1 MSIGTQV
8 LREACRQARTWQ
20 AENRRLA
27 IKVNLSARQFVH
39 PNLAGVVAEILAETG
54 IDPALVY
61 LEITETVLMEDVE
74 STSAALTE
82 LKSLGVS
89 LTVDDFGTGYSSLAY
104 LKRFPV
110 DELKIDRDFVAGL
123 LTDQEDLAIVTAII
137 NLAHTLG
144 VVAVAEGVENG
155 GQAQR
160 LLELGCDLGQ
170 GYHFGRPL
178 PCEDLTSRLVAPAT
192 ARAAPPA
199 AQAAR
204 AGATRSRKARSAR
217 S

>member
-1 MSIGTQV
+1 
-8 LREACRQARTWQ
+8 
-20 AENRRLA
+20 
-27 IKVNLSARQFVH
+27 
-39 PNLAGVVAEILAETG
+39 VVADILAETG

-74 STSAALTE
+74 STSGALTE

-123 LTDQEDLAIVTAII
+123 LTDQEDSAIVTAII

-144 VVAVAEGVENG
+144 VVAVAEGVEG
-155 GQAQR
+155 AEQAQR
-160 LLELGCDLGQ
+160 LLELGCDFGQ
-170 GYHFGRPL
+170 GFHFGRPL
-178 PCEDLTSRLVAPAT
+178 PPDDLTARLNL
-192 ARAAPPA
+192 AAG
-199 AQAAR
+199 QAAD
-204 AGATRSRKARSAR
+204 AGATRSRKARIAR

>member
-1 MSIGTQV
+1 
-8 LREACRQARTWQ
+8 
-20 AENRRLA
+20 
-27 IKVNLSARQFVH
+27 
-39 PNLAGVVAEILAETG
+39 
-54 IDPALVY
+54 
-61 LEITETVLMEDVE
+61 
-74 STSAALTE
+74 
-82 LKSLGVS
+82 
-89 LTVDDFGTGYSSLAY
+89 VDDFGTGYSSLAY

-123 LTDQEDLAIVTAII
+123 LTDQEDQAIVTAII

-178 PCEDLTSRLVAPAT
+178 PPEDLTSRLIAAAAGPVQGKAAPA
-192 ARAAPPA
+192 RANAKAGPSA
-199 AQAAR
+199 AQAAAR
-204 AGATRSRKARSAR
+204 AGATRSRKARTAR

>member
-1 MSIGTQV
+1 
-8 LREACRQARTWQ
+8 
-20 AENRRLA
+20 
-27 IKVNLSARQFVH
+27 
-39 PNLAGVVAEILAETG
+39 
-54 IDPALVY
+54 
-61 LEITETVLMEDVE
+61 MEDVE
-74 STSAALTE
+74 STSGALSE

-123 LTDQEDLAIVTAII
+123 LSDQEDQAIVTAII

-144 VVAVAEGVENG
+144 VVAVAEGVENAE
-155 GQAQR
+155 QVRR
-160 LLELGCDLGQ
+160 LRELGCDFGQ

-178 PCEDLTSRLVAPAT
+178 PPDDLTARLSLAAGPGSRLGSGPGE
-192 ARAAPPA
+192 

-204 AGATRSRKARSAR
+204 AGAIRSRKARSAR

>member
-1 MSIGTQV
+1 
-8 LREACRQARTWQ
+8 
-20 AENRRLA
+20 
-27 IKVNLSARQFVH
+27 
-39 PNLAGVVAEILAETG
+39 
-54 IDPALVY
+54 
-61 LEITETVLMEDVE
+61 MEDVE
-74 STSAALTE
+74 STSGALSE

-89 LTVDDFGTGYSSLAY
+89 LTVDDFGTGYFSLAY

-123 LTDQEDLAIVTAII
+123 LTDSEDQAIVTAII

-144 VVAVAEGVENG
+144 VVAVAEGVENA
-155 GQAQR
+155 GQMRR

-178 PCEDLTSRLVAPAT
+178 PPEDLTARLRPPAGSLT
-192 ARAAPPA
+192 QDQAPP
-199 AQAAR
+199 
-204 AGATRSRKARSAR
+204 AGATRARKARTSR

>member
-1 MSIGTQV
+1 
-8 LREACRQARTWQ
+8 
-20 AENRRLA
+20 
-27 IKVNLSARQFVH
+27 
-39 PNLAGVVAEILAETG
+39 VVAEILAETG

-74 STSAALTE
+74 STSGALTE

-110 DELKIDRDFVAGL
+110 DELKIDRNFVAGL
-123 LTDQEDLAIVTAII
+123 LSDQEDQAIVTAII

-144 VVAVAEGVENG
+144 VVAVAEGVENPE
-155 GQAQR
+155 QVRR
-160 LLELGCDLGQ
+160 LRELGCDLGQ

-178 PCEDLTSRLVAPAT
+178 PPDDLTARLGQVASGSGSAVRKPEV
-192 ARAAPPA
+192 PV
-199 AQAAR
+199 QAAR

>member
-1 MSIGTQV
+1 
-8 LREACRQARTWQ
+8 
-20 AENRRLA
+20 
-27 IKVNLSARQFVH
+27 
-39 PNLAGVVAEILAETG
+39 
-54 IDPALVY
+54 
-61 LEITETVLMEDVE
+61 MEDVE
-74 STSAALTE
+74 STSGALTE

-123 LTDQEDLAIVTAII
+123 LSDQEDQAIVTAII

-144 VVAVAEGVENG
+144 VVAVAEGVENAD
-155 GQAQR
+155 QVRR
-160 LLELGCDLGQ
+160 LRALGCDLGQ

-178 PCEDLTSRLVAPAT
+178 PPDDLTARLARVAPGSAAGSEAT
-192 ARAAPPA
+192 RQPEQVQA
-199 AQAAR
+199 AAR

>member
-1 MSIGTQV
+1 
-8 LREACRQARTWQ
+8 
-20 AENRRLA
+20 
-27 IKVNLSARQFVH
+27 
-39 PNLAGVVAEILAETG
+39 
-54 IDPALVY
+54 
-61 LEITETVLMEDVE
+61 MEDVE
-74 STSAALTE
+74 STSGALTE

-123 LTDQEDLAIVTAII
+123 LTDQEDQAIVTAII

-144 VVAVAEGVENG
+144 VVAVAEGVESPE
-155 GQAQR
+155 QVRR
-160 LLELGCDLGQ
+160 LRALGCDLGQ

-178 PCEDLTSRLVAPAT
+178 PPDDLTARLRLADRPAD
-192 ARAAPPA
+192 RPA
-199 AQAAR
+199 KAQAAA

>member
-1 MSIGTQV
+1 M
-8 LREACRQARTWQ
+8 
-20 AENRRLA
+20 
-27 IKVNLSARQFVH
+27 
-39 PNLAGVVAEILAETG
+39 VAEILAETG

-123 LTDQEDLAIVTAII
+123 LSDQEDQAIVTAII

-144 VVAVAEGVENG
+144 VVAVAEGVENID
-155 GQAQR
+155 QVRR
-160 LLELGCDLGQ
+160 LRELGCDLGQ

-178 PCEDLTSRLVAPAT
+178 PPDDLTARSAWPPPPPGPAT
-192 ARAAPPA
+192 
-199 AQAAR
+199 QAAA
-204 AGATRSRKARSAR
+204 AGATRSRKARTAR